1 MPKYNSRSR
10 SRKAREK
17 KRVSAQVPRDKR
29 KLAHWAVRGTHKD
42 YEKLRQHARD
52 LAPERPSYVTDQGL
66 DVLQNANR
74 RALIESSAQHDNH
87 WFLDSLAW
95 LLDKAVA

>member
-1 MPKYNSRSR
+1 M
-10 SRKAREK
+10 
-17 KRVSAQVPRDKR
+17 PRDKR

-95 LLDKAVA
+95 LLDKAPGPKWLAGGAQALSRGSHQRDG